1 MDFEVGDRIIMKK
14 PHPCGS
20 KEWEVLRVGIDFRIR
35 CCGCDHQIMVPRK
48 LVEKNTKSIK
58 KVEGESKKSS
68 RNAQSQN
75 RTNVLSLLR
84 NFVLF
89 INGRSLRSADSS
101 NHHASMGFVRTH
113 LNA

>member
-48 LVEKNTKSIK
+48 LVEKNK
-58 KVEGESKKSS
+58 KAE
-68 RNAQSQN
+68 
-75 RTNVLSLLR
+75 
-84 NFVLF
+84 
-89 INGRSLRSADSS
+89 
-101 NHHASMGFVRTH
+101 
-113 LNA
+113 

>member
-48 LVEKNTKSIK
+48 LVEKNTKSVNFFIK
-58 KVEGESKKSS
+58 KCLHFLCRYGKVKNCDVISYPCSPAGGGPET
-68 RNAQSQN
+68 R
-75 RTNVLSLLR
+75 RR
-84 NFVLF
+84 
-89 INGRSLRSADSS
+89 
-101 NHHASMGFVRTH
+101 
-113 LNA
+113 